1 MPKDELAHLSAEQRR
16 ARQEGQKLLY
26 DSIKHL
32 TTLSTGSVLILATF
46 LEKFFKEPEWKAL
59 IALAFVGFIASML
72 FAFATML
79 ALSKSIFSLEEK
91 TESGSRSGAIFL
103 RLSILSFLIGIISL
117 VSFSLKNFY

>member
-1 MPKDELAHLSAEQRR
+1 MPNDEPAHLSTEQRQ

-59 IALAFVGFIASML
+59 MVLAFVGFIASML
-72 FAFATML
+72 FSFATML